1 MGENMT
7 LGSDQ
12 VVPPLP
18 PAITP
23 SDPDMSK
30 SDLLKDRVPRW
41 ESSVQDHTKRNRLL
55 YLPAKAK
62 HLRPELFSA
71 SAKDRLLQGGVH
83 ALAPLLKDA
92 DSSIKVAR
100 YLAGKGRD
108 AELERGLFVL
118 YLAVGQMSI
127 PKMGSETDDIRAPI
141 ILFPVSLRSS
151 TVIEAEYNIEVSIS
165 DPKINRTV
173 ARFLESQR
181 KIEGA
186 HEVIIDSE
194 QMLEESSPMQV
205 AESYAKRICALIPGS
220 TFSLE
225 PWEIGVFTF
234 SGEAIVEDLAAG
246 RQPGSFLE
254 KSAMVMAMAGHMPS
268 QTEVRGDDALPTEK
282 EIDTMPLSHEAL
294 ILEADISQRQQIEI
308 VRRGKH
314 RVIQGPPG
322 TGKSQT
328 IANMIA
334 NIVQD
339 GKTVLFVAEK
349 RAALEAVQKRL
360 TDKKLGHV
368 VLDLHSSARQKSV
381 FYEQLRESDGLIAK
395 PPKLP
400 PSAVSGNYERWRHEL
415 NARTHSYQSEAVDT
429 GWTYGELIA
438 HGFVVPAGIFSTL
451 PNETGITTV
460 LSAPLN
466 LSSVRKF
473 GRGLIERDFFDR
485 AERVWVELGVDVALG
500 TAPHIGIL
508 SQDIGDA
515 RIKAHQLKVLSDK
528 WFALANRA
536 ELDSPTDTGG
546 KRERLVAKLA
556 ALSPWAGRD
565 AGAGDAAIQAVDLAS
580 FMRLPFPARLI
591 LRALS
596 PSRREARNV
605 IKRFAGETIGDREA
619 LAEVETYGA
628 AFRAVRKVAG
638 TKVSTQA
645 LYNLAECAATLKAT
659 HESLCAMFS
668 AGMYPP
674 ALSWELLGSLQGWV
688 AALDGTN
695 TKAFKPTGN
704 HPDLQAMATNGIL
717 ATIRRWCLLAKPSD
731 LPTESSKY
739 QAWVKQVLLAAV
751 YQDLDEK
758 GEIPEELRLSGG
770 EIQARSEKLS
780 GELEDMRLE
789 LASSAVNYK
798 WEMTYREF
806 RSRARTKSVTLEKK
820 KRDSG
825 KIEKYEANMQ
835 REYEHQ
841 IGKARGLWPIRK
853 FLATFDQSVKAAR
866 PCWALSPLAVS
877 QLLPRQQLFD
887 FVIFDEASQVTAPE
901 GVPSIARGTVAVVAG
916 DSKQLP
922 PTAFWTRLVEDD
934 DDEETMWEADGEGDD
949 PENADQAQPTATLR
963 GLDNVMDA
971 ESILEAM
978 SATLNDS
985 GTLRWHYRSQDERL
999 IAFSNDQ
1006 VYAPAHSKL
1015 YTFPSS
1021 VPQSSKPLAPI
1032 QFHQISSAT
1041 GPKDGVSP
1049 EEAEAVV
1056 DLIVKHAE
1064 ATPHLSLGVVTFGD
1078 LGRFK
1083 IQERLGERVKDLRLR
1098 GMNALVQRLEEFLRA
1113 DQLEPPFFKAIERV
1127 QGDERDRII
1136 LHIGWSRKQSG
1147 APSGGFGPINRE
1159 GGERRLNV
1167 AVTRARVAMD
1177 VVCGFH
1183 PSELSEPERAG
1194 PRFLKRYLEYVERG
1208 CTLLEV
1214 TARQEAPELSPLE
1227 MSILQAL
1234 KRDNWEVDAQVG
1246 SIGYLVDLAIYDPK
1260 DPNRYILGIECDGAQ
1275 YHSSPAARDR
1285 DRTRQRQLERVG
1297 WAIHRIWSTDWRLQ
1311 PEEELKKVRL
1321 AVDAARTRHRQVIER
1336 KR

>member
-7 LGSDQ
+7 LGSDDAIT
-12 VVPPLP
+12 PLP

-23 SDPDMSK
+23 IDPNISK
-30 SDLLKDRVPRW
+30 SELLKERVPRW

-92 DSSIKVAR
+92 ESSIKVAR

-127 PKMGSETDDIRAPI
+127 PKLGSETDDIRAPI

-151 TVIEAEYNIEVSIS
+151 TVIEAEYNIEVSMS
-165 DPKINRTV
+165 DPKLNRTV

-181 KIEGA
+181 KLEAA
-186 HEVIIDSE
+186 HEVIVNSE
-194 QMLEESSPMQV
+194 QMLEEGSPMQV
-205 AESYAKRICALIPGS
+205 AESYAKRICALVPGS

-268 QTEVRGDDALPTEK
+268 QTEVRGDDALPTEE
-282 EIDTMPLSHEAL
+282 EIDTLPLSHEAL

-308 VRRGKH
+308 VRRGQH

-334 NIVQD
+334 NIIQE

-349 RAALEAVQKRL
+349 RAALEAVRKRL
-360 TDKKLGHV
+360 TEQELGHI

-381 FYEQLRESDGLIAK
+381 FYEQLRESNGLIEELRNAA
-395 PPKLP
+395 PPL
-400 PSAVSGNYERWRHEL
+400 VSGNYERWREEL
-415 NARTHSYQSEAVDT
+415 NARTHQYLSEADAT
-429 GWTYGELIA
+429 GWTYGELISQ
-438 HGFVVPAGIFSTL
+438 GFVVPEAIFAAL
-451 PNETGITTV
+451 PQEGGVTSA
-460 LSAPLN
+460 LSMPLN
-466 LSSVRKF
+466 PSSVRKLS
-473 GRGLIERDFFDR
+473 RNAIERDLLDR
-485 AERVWVELGVDVALG
+485 AERIWVELGAEVALG

-508 SQDIGDA
+508 SLDIDEA
-515 RIKAHQLKVLSDK
+515 RSKAHQLKVLCNV
-528 WFALANRA
+528 WFALAKKA
-536 ELDSPTDTGG
+536 ELDSHADSGG
-546 KRERLVAKLA
+546 KREKLVAKLA

-565 AGAGDAAIQAVDLAS
+565 AEAGDTAIQVTGLAS

-605 IKRFAGETIGDREA
+605 IKRFAGEVTGDREA
-619 LAEVETYGA
+619 LADAEAYGVA
-628 AFRAVRKVAG
+628 LRAVRRLAG
-638 TKVSTQA
+638 TKVSTKA
-645 LYNLAECAATLKAT
+645 LYKLAECAATLKAT
-659 HESLCAMFS
+659 HESLRAMFS
-668 AGMYPP
+668 TELYPP

-688 AALDGTN
+688 DALDGANAKTL
-695 TKAFKPTGN
+695 KSTGS
-704 HPDLQAMATNGIL
+704 HPDLRVMAQDGIL
-717 ATIRRWCLLAKPSD
+717 ATIRRWCLLAEPSGH
-731 LPTESSKY
+731 PTQSTQY
-739 QAWVKQVLLAAV
+739 LALVKQILLATV
-751 YQDLDEK
+751 YEDLRAK
-758 GEIPEELRLSGG
+758 GEIPAELLLSGSDI
-770 EIQARSEKLS
+770 EARSEELS
-780 GELEDMRLE
+780 GTLEDTRLK
-789 LASSAVNYK
+789 LARLAVNHK
-798 WEMTYREF
+798 WAMNYRKF
-806 RSRARTKSVTLEKK
+806 KSGARTRSVTLERK

-825 KIEKYEANMQ
+825 KIEKYDANMQ
-835 REYEHQ
+835 TAYEHQ
-841 IGKARGLWPIRK
+841 IGKERGLWPIRK
-853 FLATFDQSVKAAR
+853 FLATFNQPVRAAR

-901 GVPSIARGTVAVVAG
+901 GVPSIARGAVAVVAG

-934 DDEETMWEADGEGDD
+934 DDEETMWEAEGEDD
-949 PENADQAQPTATLR
+949 NSEDADQAQAAASLR
-963 GLDNVMDA
+963 GQDNVMDA

-1032 QFHQISSAT
+1032 QFHQIASVT

-1064 ATPHLSLGVVTFGD
+1064 ATPNLSLGVVTFGD

-1098 GMNALVQRLEEFLRA
+1098 GKTAQVKRLEEFLRE
-1113 DQLEPPFFKAIERV
+1113 DQAEPPFFKAIERV

-1136 LHIGWSRKQSG
+1136 MHIGWSRKQSG

-1183 PSELSEPERAG
+1183 PSDLAEPERAG

-1208 CTLLEV
+1208 CTLLQV
-1214 TARQEAPELSPLE
+1214 TARQEAPELTPLE

-1260 DPNRYILGIECDGAQ
+1260 NPNRYILGIECDGAQ

-1297 WAIHRIWSTDWRLQ
+1297 WAIHRIWSTDWKLQ

-1321 AVDAARTRHRQVIER
+1321 AVDAARTRHSQVIER
-1336 KR
+1336 K